1 MHQLD
6 INSAIDSAEAEATTT
21 TPTHQTPL
29 SRQFF
34 SFGKAMRN
42 PDFVTSFPWTSRVIY
57 SLSIA
62 GCVLIAGEATCQ
74 AQKPDSSQVEFDPMA
89 ELPMDIM
96 KGTKPATMAD
106 AQFAGAETET
116 FVTISPSSNSHR
128 PDNSKQAASSE
139 AASSVKSRSVSPAAD
154 TTTAATTPTDT
165 TTGRKTDPSKADP
178 ASPPAAVVTP
188 EPSRTGARQT
198 VLTSQP
204 VLIVASAPDSG
215 VVAGEPVSVQV
226 KKPAPLST
234 RTLSQLDQLTTRL
247 VSQSRDAWLRG
258 LMDQAS
264 YAAWLDVASTT
275 QLRIAAHQ
283 GDRNR
288 ALLALQEQ
296 VALWTEAASELEAFN
311 QPASRGWEAD
321 LSHSRVMAFRAE
333 LRYSIAAGRQ
343 LTIYD
348 QQAYAQLAA
357 RHLDLRLQ
365 DFRTGT
371 GTAASVLAAATMVDE
386 QVVVPQQASES
397 SGFSADFAVPDFRVD
412 RPSAMRAA
420 LAEIRR
426 PVHLETYP
434 IAISTRDL
442 AEDRQAVRHA
452 ATFAA
457 FAGTPSDVRATKN
470 FLTELEQQAEE
481 ISARQFA
488 RLQTGTAT
496 PGGMLREWWQQ
507 ESIAAGLQEDL
518 SETAFHA
525 GQTQRLQAIHQAAA
539 ATTDLRGR
547 NAADVAAVEM
557 LVAVRQLDLKPASG
571 EKKTAPHEKTPSA
584 SEALVIEYKKNKATS
599 DR

>member
-1 MHQLD
+1 
-6 INSAIDSAEAEATTT
+6 
-21 TPTHQTPL
+21 
-29 SRQFF
+29 
-34 SFGKAMRN
+34 MRN
-42 PDFVTSFPWTSRVIY
+42 PDFITSFLRVSRVIF
-57 SLSIA
+57 SLSLA
-62 GCVLIAGEATCQ
+62 GCVLVTGSATCQ

-116 FVTISPSSNSHR
+116 FVTISPNSSGHR
-128 PDNSKQAASSE
+128 PDNSKQAASS
-139 AASSVKSRSVSPAAD
+139 VKSRTVLPAAD
-154 TTTAATTPTDT
+154 NNSTVDT
-165 TTGRKTDPSKADP
+165 TTVRKTDPSNAVL
-178 ASPPAAVVTP
+178 ASPPAAVATK
-188 EPSRTGARQT
+188 EPSRPGARQT
-198 VLTSQP
+198 ILASQP
-204 VLIVASAPDSG
+204 VLIVASLPDSE
-215 VVAGEPVSVQV
+215 VVTGEPVSVQA
-226 KKPAPLST
+226 KPPAPLST
-234 RTLSQLDQLTTRL
+234 RTLSQIDQLTNQL

-288 ALLALQEQ
+288 ALLVLREQ

-311 QPASRGWEAD
+311 QPAARGWEAD
-321 LSHSRVMAFRAE
+321 LSHSRVMALRAE

-343 LTIYD
+343 LTIDD

-365 DFRTGT
+365 EFRTGT

-397 SGFSADFAVPDFRVD
+397 AGSSVDFAVPDFRVD
-412 RPSAMRAA
+412 RPSAIRAA

-426 PVHLETYP
+426 PAHLETYP

-442 AEDRQAVRHA
+442 AEDRQAVRYA

-457 FAGTPSDVRATKN
+457 FAGTPSDVRASEA
-470 FLTELEQQAEE
+470 FLTDLEQHAEE

-496 PGGMLREWWQQ
+496 PGGMLRDWWQQ
-507 ESIAAGLQEDL
+507 ESIAAGLQEEL
-518 SETAFHA
+518 SETAFYT
-525 GQTQRLQAIHQAAA
+525 GQTQRLQAIHQVAA

-547 NAADVAAVEM
+547 NAADVTAAEM
-557 LVAVRQLDLKPASG
+557 LVAVRQLDLKPASAG
-571 EKKTAPHEKTPSA
+571 KKTAPHEKTPSA
-584 SEALVIEYKKNKATS
+584 SGALVIEYKNNEATS
-599 DR
+599 ER